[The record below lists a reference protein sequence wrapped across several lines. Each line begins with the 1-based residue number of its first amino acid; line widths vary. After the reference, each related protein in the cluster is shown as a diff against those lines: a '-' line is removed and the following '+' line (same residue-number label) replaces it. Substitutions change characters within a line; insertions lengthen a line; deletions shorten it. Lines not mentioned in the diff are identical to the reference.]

1 MGLYLLQRG
10 WAAWCTGAGDCRVL
24 ILHRAWQLTGGV
36 TGICTVDCM
45 HGWHHLLILILPLFP
60 LSWRWLGGALVTSWL
75 LPAQAGRE
83 MHRTCYQCAHA
94 PGQCPPFNTAEFQPS
109 RGHHTGLCRSLPS
122 STNQA
127 SVREASQSSVREAG
141 PWGLLQD
148 ASLCRCGSWFSSL

>member
-127 SVREASQSSVREAG
+127 SVREAG